1 MRPTIEFTEDHELF
15 REAAREFITHEVAA
29 HYPQWE
35 REHMMPRTVWTA
47 AGEAGL
53 LGLAVPEEYGG
64 AGMPDYRYQLVLT
77 QEFAAKGC
85 HGFALA
91 VHLQQDLVLP
101 YLLAYGTKE
110 QKQQW
115 LPAMVTGELVTSCA
129 FTEPGAGSDLRA
141 CRTTAVREGDEFI
154 LNGQK
159 TFIGSGISADAA
171 LVLARTETGSTRG
184 GSGSFSLFMVEKS
197 SGYTAGNQL
206 DKLGLRASDTAE
218 LFFDNVRVPAQNLV
232 GELGEGLRYV
242 KEQLPQARLAIAAA
256 SAVIARTTVEATVS
270 YVKERQV
277 FGSRVADFQNTRFKL
292 VDALMAAET
301 TELYVSRAID
311 AFNAGALSASEAA
324 KVKVFASENACR
336 ITDTCLQLFGGYAYI
351 NEHPVAQAFLAAR
364 LLPIFGGTNE
374 VLRDTIGFDLLD

>member
-77 QEFAAKGC
+77 QELAAKGC

-101 YLLAYGTKE
+101 YLLTYGTKE

-184 GSGSFSLFMVEKS
+184 GSGSFSLFMVE
-197 SGYTAGNQL
+197 
-206 DKLGLRASDTAE
+206 
-218 LFFDNVRVPAQNLV
+218 
-232 GELGEGLRYV
+232 
-242 KEQLPQARLAIAAA
+242 
-256 SAVIARTTVEATVS
+256 
-270 YVKERQV
+270 
-277 FGSRVADFQNTRFKL
+277 
-292 VDALMAAET
+292 
-301 TELYVSRAID
+301 
-311 AFNAGALSASEAA
+311 
-324 KVKVFASENACR
+324 
-336 ITDTCLQLFGGYAYI
+336 
-351 NEHPVAQAFLAAR
+351 
-364 LLPIFGGTNE
+364 
-374 VLRDTIGFDLLD
+374 

>member
-47 AGEAGL
+47 AGETGL

-77 QEFAAKGC
+77 QELAAKGC

-311 AFNAGALSASEAA
+311 AFNAAL
-324 KVKVFASENACR
+324 
-336 ITDTCLQLFGGYAYI
+336 
-351 NEHPVAQAFLAAR
+351 
-364 LLPIFGGTNE
+364 
-374 VLRDTIGFDLLD
+374 